1 MGEFIILAV
10 FIILTIVIIPHLLDK
25 YSAHFFTNIHILY
38 AKDLVSFISDC
49 IWIELNNID
58 YDITKLCIIAID
70 KVHTNYCKVRS
81 LNYTFFEIEISDGE
95 ISLTH
100 TLPGFNTNFKY
111 YFKSLNGEWDYSN
124 NPYSIYIQDLY
135 QQMLYAKELRHMHQ
149 V

>member
-58 YDITKLCIIAID
+58 YDINKLCIISID
-70 KVHTNYCKVRS
+70 KVDGNYCEVKS
-81 LNYTFFEIEISDGE
+81 LNDTFFEIEISDGE

-100 TLPGFNTNFKY
+100 TLSGFNTNFKY

-135 QQMLYAKELRHMHQ
+135 QQMLYAKELRHMYQ